1 MDKKPGVGK
10 PREREGVRYYPIYY
24 RFNGKKVI
32 NTSVKAESEVDAYRQ
47 LKIRIADFHSTP
59 QATGNIVASLE
70 TVREALR
77 RDVAGDFSNKKDS
90 NYLVEN
96 TFTRL
101 FIDFPKKHY
110 PNLSS
115 CGNLPVGFFRRYKS
129 YFCEELNRTAGLRGE
144 IIRIKSLMSRIK
156 HLGYCTAQD
165 VEQIREIP
173 TPEGVA
179 RPLPKVSD
187 AQIIKLL
194 DYIKKDRVD
203 YYRPIKFMA
212 MVGRRVKETC
222 SITMRDVEGGLDNP
236 LVIRTKPLTAK
247 NKKALPP
254 PIYLDDPELK
264 LLIKS
269 AMANNRTDWLFPTRH
284 GKKMTANYI
293 WKYLDDLME
302 RNVIGIRVTSHT
314 FRKLF
319 LTKANRGG
327 LNKDSMAMANIKNV
341 AVMMKHYVE
350 STPEGQA
357 NLLAKMRGDNV

>member
-1 MDKKPGVGK
+1 MGKIYGVGK
-10 PREREGVRYYPIYY
+10 ERIITGKKYFPIYY
-24 RFNGKKVI
+24 RFNGHRVI
-32 NTSVKAESEVDAYRQ
+32 NTSVKAKSMTDAYDQ
-47 LKIRIADFHSTP
+47 LEAKIKDFHSRP
-59 QATGNIVASLE
+59 QTTENITATLE
-70 TVREALR
+70 VVREALR
-77 RDVAGDFSNKKDS
+77 RDIAGDFSNKKDS
-90 NYLVEN
+90 DYLVEN

-101 FIDFPKKHY
+101 FIDFPKKYY

-129 YFCEELNRTAGLRGE
+129 YFCEELNRTVGLRAE
-144 IIRIKSLMSRIK
+144 IIRIKSLMPRIK

-165 VEQIREIP
+165 VEQVREIP

-194 DYIKKDRVD
+194 DYIRKDRMD

-222 SITMRDVEGGLDNP
+222 SITMKDVEGGFDNP

-254 PIYLDDPELK
+254 PIYLDDYELK
-264 LLIKS
+264 ALIKS
-269 AMANNRTDWLFPTRH
+269 AMANNRTAWLFPTRH
-284 GKKMTANYI
+284 GKKMTPNYI
-293 WKYLDDLME
+293 WKYLNDVVE
-302 RNVIGIRVTSHT
+302 RVIGVRVTSHVL
-314 FRKLF
+314 RKLF

-357 NLLAKMRGDNV
+357 KLLAKMRGDNV